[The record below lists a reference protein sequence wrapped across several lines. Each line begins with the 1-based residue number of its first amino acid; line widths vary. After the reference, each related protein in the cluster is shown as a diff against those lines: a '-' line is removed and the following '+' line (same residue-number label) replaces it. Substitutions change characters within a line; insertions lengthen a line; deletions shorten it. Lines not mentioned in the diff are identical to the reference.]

1 MHARTPFAFAPPPV
15 ATLCE
20 EARIFLRAARI
31 WVLLARSG
39 HSPRPSLQALLG
51 PAAARFSLLMD
62 TIIAPWPDPFT
73 TFPPC
78 SVMLSPD
85 EHGLLTLLA
94 LAEADD
100 EAGFHVWLSDI
111 LPEPDRK
118 RLWSA
123 ACRMMAERIGA
134 A

>member
-1 MHARTPFAFAPPPV
+1 MRPQTPFAFIPPPV
-15 ATLCE
+15 AALSE

-39 HSPRPSLQALLG
+39 RSPRPPLQALLG
-51 PAAARFSLLMD
+51 PAAARFSLMMESF
-62 TIIAPWPDPFT
+62 IAPWPDPFT

-78 SVMLSPD
+78 AVTLSPD

-100 EAGFHVWLSDI
+100 ESGFHDWLADM
-111 LPEPDRK
+111 LPFTDRN
-118 RLWSA
+118 RLWAIS
-123 ACRMMAERIGA
+123 CRMMAERIGMA
-134 A
+134 